1 MKYQHVITFVK
12 RTNLAEY
19 SKHCGDISFDSE
31 ARVSIDAYYAKERNV
46 TLHLYYR
53 FEQDDAGHVHALCK
67 IQCPINPLPVKGEFE
82 TPSIA
87 VIKHFLTAA
96 GWAEHNYLKLTDI
109 E

>member
-12 RTNLAEY
+12 RTNLTEFTKPFTQHSTSTAREMLD
-19 SKHCGDISFDSE
+19 KH
-31 ARVSIDAYYAKERNV
+31 YAKERDV

-53 FEQDDAGHVHALCK
+53 FEQDDKGHVHALCK
-67 IQCPINPLPVKGEFE
+67 IQCPINPMPVKGEFE

-87 VIKHFLTAA
+87 ALKRFFAAA
-96 GWAEHNYLKLTDI
+96 GWTEHNYLNLTGI